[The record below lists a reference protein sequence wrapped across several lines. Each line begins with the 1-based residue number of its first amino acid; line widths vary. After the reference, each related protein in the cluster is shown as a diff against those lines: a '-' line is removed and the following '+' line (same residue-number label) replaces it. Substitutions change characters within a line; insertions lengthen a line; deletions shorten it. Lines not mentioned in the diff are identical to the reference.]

1 MTRIH
6 AFLLVFAVLAA
17 ANIASFFTLS
27 RNVVAG
33 VYPIHADSILIPLAE
48 GAIVSLTILAL
59 LCTAIL
65 LPRNKLGSAAGII
78 LSGIALV
85 FSVAYVII
93 WAIPDHYTMAAA
105 YGCVAIMGG
114 ILIKNH
120 VRQLTSRDSR

>member
-6 AFLLVFAVLAA
+6 AFLLVVAVLVAT
-17 ANIASFFTLS
+17 NIASFFTLS

-33 VYPIHADSILIPLAE
+33 AYPIHAESILIPLAE
-48 GAIVSLTILAL
+48 DAIVSLTILAL
-59 LCTAIL
+59 LCTAVL
-65 LPRNKLGSAAGII
+65 LPRNKPGSAAGII

-93 WAIPDHYTMAAA
+93 WAIPDHYTMATA

-114 ILIKNH
+114 IMIKNH
-120 VRQLTSRDSR
+120 MHQLTSKDSR